1 MTVVTGQRAVLSCES
16 TGIPAPQV
24 SWKRNGSPLNVDLQS
39 GAYRFEAIFE
49 MIKNYLYI
57 FIVLMYNIIFISY
70 LIYLLTN
77 TDLI

>member
-1 MTVVTGQRAVLSCES
+1 MLSCES